1 MVRSANYKVQLRGG
15 FSDRNGINMISTE
28 MQLYDFDER
37 TRKCLINCIYDIFK
51 KIDENSNCYINDE
64 EENWK
69 KFYLNILTNVYLY
82 TYNQLEF
89 DYESDLKEFFDKV
102 LYNTII
108 NGKYDEILTLVE
120 YMLNTSAKLFGH
132 RRELFEENHNS
143 KIPKFYYYDERK
155 DMNRIFEKEY
165 VGYRFIGDKIVAITD
180 KEEVK
185 EIEET
190 LFSKFDGC
198 KAHINKAIGFLS
210 DREKPDYKNSIK
222 ESISAVE
229 SICKIIVG
237 KGNATL
243 GDALK
248 ILESKNGLKGQLKSG
263 FEKLY
268 NYTNDKGGIR
278 HAEGLFESNVSFEE
292 AKFMLVSCCAFVNY
306 LIAEYGK
313 TI

>member
-1 MVRSANYKVQLRGG
+1 MARSINYKVHVRGG
-15 FSDRNGINMISTE
+15 FSDRNGINKISTE
-28 MQLYDFDER
+28 MQLYEFDER
-37 TRKCLINCIYDIFK
+37 TRKCLVNCIYDIFK
-51 KIDENSNCYINDE
+51 KIDDNSNCYINDE

-69 KFYLNILTNVYLY
+69 KFYLKVLTDVYLY

-102 LYNTII
+102 IYQTIM
-108 NGKYDEILTLVE
+108 NGTYDEMLTLIE
-120 YMLNTSAKLFGH
+120 YMLNLSVQLFGH
-132 RRELFEENHNS
+132 RRELFEVNHNS
-143 KIPKFYYYDERK
+143 KTPKFYYYDEK
-155 DMNRIFEKEY
+155 EDINKLFEKEY

-180 KEEVK
+180 SEEIK

-190 LFSKFDGC
+190 LTSKFDGC